1 MRIFAV
7 AVALAVVPALAGAHE
22 ILHDVE
28 GGRAVAVKV
37 YESDGEL
44 VAGARYEVFAP
55 SGGATAWASGRTDR
69 NGWLSFVP
77 DAPGAWR
84 VKVVG
89 DEGHGL
95 DARVDVSAPAAAA
108 PASGAVPGA
117 AFVLRPLVG
126 VAAIA
131 AIFGGLLVLYRRRGA
146 R

>member
-1 MRIFAV
+1 MRTFA
-7 AVALAVVPALAGAHE
+7 ATLALLAWPALAHAHE

-28 GGRAVAVKV
+28 RGRAVAVKV
-37 YESDGEL
+37 YESDGDL
-44 VAGARYEVFAP
+44 VADAP
-55 SGGATAWASGRTDR
+55 YQIYSPADPATAWASGRTDR

-89 DEGHGL
+89 EEGHGL
-95 DARVDVSAPAAAA
+95 DARVDVTAAAA
-108 PASGAVPGA
+108 TAARKSGLPGT
-117 AFVLRPLVG
+117 AFILRPLLG

-131 AIFGGLLVLYRRRGA
+131 ALFAGLFAVYRRKGA